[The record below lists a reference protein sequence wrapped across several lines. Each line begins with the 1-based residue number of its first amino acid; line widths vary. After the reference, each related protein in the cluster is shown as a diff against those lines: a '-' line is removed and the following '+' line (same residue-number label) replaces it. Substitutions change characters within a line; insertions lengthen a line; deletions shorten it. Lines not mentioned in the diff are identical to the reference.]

1 MAADTQQELFKFSYS
16 YLSAFSRMFLDK
28 NKLRSFDSGNELE
41 LFIIADLK
49 LMETV
54 KIIDNIIEEDLIHL
68 GLF

>member
-1 MAADTQQELFKFSYS
+1 
-16 YLSAFSRMFLDK
+16 MFLDK
-28 NKLRSFDSGNELE
+28 NKLISFDSGIELE